1 MIWQWWKS
9 LLIFLAKLVIPPPK
23 EPSDRSIDRNE
34 KCPACGHREGE
45 LRTIMDSKQTILVQH
60 HCRIC
65 GARWHEKTILA
76 AKPGIITPAQ
86 VWVQGDEISSL

>member
-1 MIWQWWKS
+1 MIWYWLK
-9 LLIFLAKLVIPPPK
+9 LICVFLAKLVIPPPVSS
-23 EPSDRSIDRNE
+23 SDLAIDRNE

-60 HCRIC
+60 HCKIC

-76 AKPGIITPAQ
+76 VKAGIITPAQ
-86 VWVQGDEISSL
+86 VWMQGEEISSS